1 MISFRKFVMVGAM
14 LAVFAGLAAAQTIQS
29 VSIMP
34 ATYPTL
40 RAEGLTEA
48 LPDLTFNV
56 SVGALDPAPAAGS
69 TATYDI
75 TILANGGAPFT
86 SPADKILV
94 NGNPNANITV
104 SGALVRIPGV
114 VFTFPGLVQTASA
127 TVTGLRIDAYALSA
141 NAFASI
147 QATAFPTALVP
158 KNGVTLTAVGSSS
171 TNVAVVMT
179 SLTTTI
185 SANTSDKL
193 IKSSTTSGA
202 WTSTDLVNGDFDPTN
217 TDPAMLTQA
226 PLFTTTFAAA
236 YAGAFWTVPPAEN
249 KLRFTFTVTNIPA
262 GLALYV
268 PQKVG
273 TLTLVLGTDSTGANG
288 YLAPATLAA
297 YAVPANGMVV
307 YEVEVDDGSKISYTI
322 PVYSV
327 GTTPLALTSGTAP
340 FTYNGGYAP
349 LSTDLSAKDT
359 SPILRFAAN
368 SVTEFDS
375 FLVVTLPS
383 SHFAFPYLVNGNG
396 WVTGIAIINGGA
408 GFGSAANPT
417 KGNAGTCKLTFYSA
431 DGTLV
436 APAAVTVPLASA
448 ATATIVP
455 GGNYGFTLD
464 QALGTGTAY
473 AGIVYGACNFDHV
486 KAFGYLNG
494 DGTTAAYLAQ

>member
-29 VSIMP
+29 VTIMP
-34 ATYPTL
+34 GAYPTL
-40 RAEGLTEA
+40 RQEGLTEA
-48 LPDLTFNV
+48 LPTLNFTLTTDV
-56 SVGALDPAPAAGS
+56 APAGG
-69 TATYDI
+69 TTVTYDL

-86 SPADKILV
+86 SPADTIFV
-94 NGNPNANITV
+94 NQNANANISV
-104 SGALVRIPGV
+104 SGPIVRIPGV
-114 VFTFPGLVQTASA
+114 VFTFGTLLVPSKTA
-127 TVTGLRIDAYALSA
+127 TVAITGLRIDANALGA
-141 NAFASI
+141 NSFASI
-147 QATAFPTALVP
+147 QATAFPT
-158 KNGVTLTAVGSSS
+158 NGVVSQNLVTLVAVSSPS
-171 TNVAVVMT
+171 TNVATVMT

-193 IKSSTTSGA
+193 IRNSTTSA
-202 WTSTDLVNGDFDPTN
+202 WTSTDPVNGDFDPTN

-473 AGIVYGACNFDHV
+473 AGIVYGACNFDNV